1 MISQIVHAKVII
13 SQMKQICA
21 IVFYL
26 DYFFIIL
33 LKYVLTILRNVINAI
48 VKVLTSIMFWKIY
61 VKVH

>member
-21 IVFYL
+21 IVYYL

-48 VKVLTSIMFWKIY
+48 VKVFTSIMVWKIY